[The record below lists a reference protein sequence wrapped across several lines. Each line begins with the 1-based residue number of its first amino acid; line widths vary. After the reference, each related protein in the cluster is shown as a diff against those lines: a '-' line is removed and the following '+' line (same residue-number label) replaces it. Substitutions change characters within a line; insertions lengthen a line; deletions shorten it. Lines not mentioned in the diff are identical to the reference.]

1 MSDADR
7 LSRTEREDYLIKLK
21 KEFAYAGASIPELVS
36 VDGEHLRLRAFVFE
50 LAKKKGVPG
59 ALTAAELAEIDRV
72 AALVRKKRA
81 AIVRKISAADLT
93 KAEAE
98 GLFRTA
104 RGLDRALDT
113 LGRARDPPASVAE
126 EARKAK
132 LQDGRRWLG
141 LVKKVYGK
149 DRRRDDFQ

>member
-21 KEFAYAGASIPELVS
+21 KEFAFAGESIPELVS
-36 VDGEHLRLRAFVFE
+36 VDGEHLRLRALVF
-50 LAKKKGVPG
+50 AIARKKGAG
-59 ALTAAELAEIDRV
+59 EALTAPELAEIDRA

-81 AIVRKISAADLT
+81 ALVRELGAADLT

-104 RGLDRALDT
+104 RGLGRALDT
-113 LGRARDPPASVAE
+113 LDRAREPRASVAE

-141 LVKKVYGK
+141 LVKQIYGK
-149 DRRRDDFQ
+149 DRRRDEFQ

>member
-7 LSRTEREDYLIKLK
+7 LSKTEREDYLIKLK
-21 KEFAYAGASIPELVS
+21 KEFAFAGASIPELVS
-36 VDGEHLRLRAFVFE
+36 VDGERLRLRAFAFE
-50 LAKKKGVPG
+50 IAKRKGAPD
-59 ALTAAELAEIDRV
+59 ALPATELAEIDRV
-72 AALVRKKRA
+72 AALVRKERD

-104 RGLDRALDT
+104 RGLGRALDT
-113 LGRARDPPASVAE
+113 LDRAREPPASVAE

-141 LVKKVYGK
+141 LVKKIYGK